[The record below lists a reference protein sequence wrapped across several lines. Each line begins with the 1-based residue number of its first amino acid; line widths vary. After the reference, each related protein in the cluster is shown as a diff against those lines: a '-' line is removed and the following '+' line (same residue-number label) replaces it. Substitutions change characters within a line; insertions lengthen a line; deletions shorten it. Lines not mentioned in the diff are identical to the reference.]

1 MKYELISWIY
11 FYLRNILKIVNDVK
25 IEFGVGYK
33 DIYED
38 LKVILYLILKDIC
51 IDFVVDELDKIII
64 DLSVM
69 NVDMIDEEYVDVMV
83 FLLLLCDEVR
93 YVLSDVLNDFM
104 WI

>member
-1 MKYELISWIY
+1 M
-11 FYLRNILKIVNDVK
+11 

-38 LKVILYLILKDIC
+38 LKVSLYLILEDIC
-51 IDFVVDELDKIII
+51 IDFVVDELDKIIV

-104 WI
+104 YI

>member
-1 MKYELISWIY
+1 M
-11 FYLRNILKIVNDVK
+11 

-38 LKVILYLILKDIC
+38 LKVSLYLILEDIC
-51 IDFVVDELDKIII
+51 IDFVVDELDKIIV

-93 YVLSDVLNDFM
+93 YVLSDVLNDFV
-104 WI
+104 